1 MFIWFLSAFSGG
13 LFFYFLCFPAEGFT
27 AAAEGLLLWYR
38 SLVPTLFPMMILSG
52 LLLKTGAAGKISRI
66 ISRPLQ
72 KFIPLSADSFYALFI
87 GFLCGCPMGAKTLS
101 DLSDSNTVSQNERLL
116 LAAAINNIS
125 PAFLSN
131 YLVAQHMGDTALQR
145 PTLLILYG
153 APVIYAFFS
162 LPAFLKKMQTEKLT
176 KNVSCSQTK
185 NKTSPT
191 GLQFSVVDVCISD
204 GVSNI
209 TKLGGYIVLFSILAS
224 IIEHLPI
231 QAPLPKALLLGMTEV
246 SVGIHAV
253 AALPLTFSVK
263 YLLLITISAFGGFC
277 CAAQSAQFLKNA
289 GVPVHIYLRDK
300 LFITL
305 IALLLAAIFVC

>member
-1 MFIWFLSAFSGG
+1 MFVFFLSAFSGG
-13 LFFYFLCFPAEGFT
+13 LFLYFICFPAEGFA

-38 SLVPTLFPMMILSG
+38 SLVPTLFPMMILSS
-52 LLLKTGAAGKISRI
+52 LLLKTNVARKISI
-66 ISRPLQ
+66 VLSRSLQ
-72 KFIPLSADSFYALFI
+72 KFIPLSADSFYAIFI

-101 DLSDSNTVSQNERLL
+101 DLSNSNNVSQNERLF
-116 LAAAINNIS
+116 LAAVINNIS

-162 LPAFLKKMQTEKLT
+162 LPISLKKIQTEKLK
-176 KNVSCSQTK
+176 KNISYSQTK

-224 IIEHLPI
+224 MIEHLPI
-231 QAPLPKALLLGMTEV
+231 QAPLPKALLLGITEV

-263 YLLLITISAFGGFC
+263 YLLFITVSAFGGLC

-300 LFITL
+300 LCITL
-305 IALLLAAIFVC
+305 IAVLLAAIFVY